1 MPRQNPNLSVTLP
14 RNFVFHYKDG
24 EAPKTPEQERP
35 EITEAPALNR
45 NPHSARPA
53 LASRSLFARDSV
65 PVDSSNAAIS
75 STESD
80 HVGPSGL
87 MGLFRQP
94 GSLSLK
100 AHTAQTLRRYPV
112 APKTPPVE
120 RSLLESAL
128 REKDYSPPQ
137 QESFG
142 DGCSDSSDA
151 TDTSDDED
159 FDTSTICTSPGYAPT
174 TDPLDPFKDEQ
185 AAATAPR
192 SQGVHTVRHGFS
204 TIIENTKGP
213 RKSKRATVPWT
224 TEMDNHLLA
233 AFQLY
238 CNDPTNTPFKHIPGC
253 APPAG
258 VCHRVATMAKKLW
271 RGGRSGLSGRHF
283 TLESMA
289 SSLSGSS
296 TANTIKTHYVVWP
309 KTGASTRRHL
319 RSLCKRQYVMP
330 SHYTRLLQSRSPEP
344 MDGNTFAR
352 SRKAASRTGL
362 AQSSSYHTN
371 GLRFSIATSSATT
384 MQPNAPI
391 ASLTRD
397 DGIAQP
403 TPRSVRTAAPWASP
417 APIPSDLDAGPPS
430 DDTEMRS
437 GSPGLPRLASPFTQ
451 TWGPA
456 ATYSYERTATEV
468 PAEEDVTMTSPKLA
482 PAFPT
487 FPYPATGTQRRRAL
501 GGLERALNTDSDG
514 LSDPDLPG
522 WMQSETVRR
531 ARLQKHQPT
540 VDRASI
546 RDQRAPIYNPT
557 ATNHQQ
563 SELTSIAEL
572 LAPPVPR
579 LASPFAGIGARPSR
593 SRRTLSSSNSGML
606 GGFPSIEEMMGRSHP
621 SS

>member
-1 MPRQNPNLSVTLP
+1 M
-14 RNFVFHYKDG
+14 FHYTDG

-35 EITEAPALNR
+35 EVTEAPALNR

-53 LASRSLFARDSV
+53 LASRNLFARYSDSMN
-65 PVDSSNAAIS
+65 SNNTAIS
-75 STESD
+75 SIESD
-80 HVGPSGL
+80 NAVPSGL

-94 GSLSLK
+94 GSSPSK
-100 AHTAQTLRRYPV
+100 VPTPQTLRRYPV
-112 APKTPPVE
+112 APKTPPAE

-128 REKDYSPPQ
+128 RDKDYSPPQ

-159 FDTSTICTSPGYAPT
+159 FDTSTDCTSPGYAPT
-174 TDPLDPFKDEQ
+174 VDPLDPFKDEQ
-185 AAATAPR
+185 VTATAPR
-192 SQGVHTVRHGFS
+192 REGVRSVRHGFS
-204 TIIENTKGP
+204 TITENNKAP

-224 TEMDNHLLA
+224 VEMDNHLLA

-258 VCHRVATMAKKLW
+258 VCHRVAAMAKKLW
-271 RGGRSGLSGRHF
+271 RGGRSGLSGRHV
-283 TLESMA
+283 TLQSIA

-296 TANTIKTHYVVWP
+296 TANTVKTHYVVWP
-309 KTGASTRRHL
+309 KSGASTRRHL

-344 MDGNTFAR
+344 VDANTFAR
-352 SRKAASRTGL
+352 SGRKARRTVS
-362 AQSSSYHTN
+362 AQNSAYHTN

-403 TPRSVRTAAPWASP
+403 APRSIRTAIPWASP
-417 APIPSDLDAGPPS
+417 APIPSDFDAGPSS
-430 DDTEMRS
+430 DDTEMHS

-456 ATYSYERTATEV
+456 ATYNYERTTLEG
-468 PAEEDVTMTSPKLA
+468 PADDDVTMTSPKLA

-487 FPYPATGTQRRRAL
+487 FPYLTTGTERRRAL
-501 GGLERALNTDSDG
+501 GNLERAMSTDSDG
-514 LSDPDLPG
+514 PSDPDLPG
-522 WMQSETVRR
+522 WMQSDTVRR
-531 ARLQKHQPT
+531 ARLQKRQPT

-546 RDQRAPIYNPT
+546 RDQQAPIYNPP
-557 ATNHQQ
+557 ATHHQP
-563 SELTSIAEL
+563 ELSSIAEL
-572 LAPPVPR
+572 LTPIPR

-593 SRRTLSSSNSGML
+593 SRRALSSSNSGML
-606 GGFPSIEEMMGRSHP
+606 GGFRSIEEMLGRPNPP
-621 SS
+621 S